1 MASLSIRNLNDET
14 DKKLQK
20 LADENFRSKEA
31 QIKYVLELYVNGK
44 LSEIG
49 NETEYNLYASIDKLT
64 HAVNHL
70 AKNHL

>member
-20 LADENFRSKEA
+20 LADKNFRSKEA

-44 LSEIG
+44 LSEKG
-49 NETEYNLYASIDKLT
+49 NETEDNLYASIDKLT

-70 AKNHL
+70 TKNHV